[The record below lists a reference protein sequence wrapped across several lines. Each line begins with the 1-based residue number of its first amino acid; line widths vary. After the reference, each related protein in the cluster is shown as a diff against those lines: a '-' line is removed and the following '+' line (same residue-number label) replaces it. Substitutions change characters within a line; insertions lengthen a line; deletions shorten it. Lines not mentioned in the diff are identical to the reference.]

1 MENLRQIHLI
11 KIFPLPFLCLACAG
25 DTGVTNES
33 PSPALQGLTV
43 QWGRQTCLQ
52 TVRDSWPEEDGT
64 EGVSRV
70 RGRQSLPGPALLREL
85 RGSSSSPAY
94 SAESHSRGC
103 QAGLML
109 SAWSGRPQSGAQ
121 EAREVQVRILASLQM
136 GSMVPEAQCSHVYN
150 GLIISI
156 ARACCEG

>member
-1 MENLRQIHLI
+1 MLNPLSHTSQGPNCLKHVFIPHSPLLYESLENLRQIHLI

-64 EGVSRV
+64 EGVSHV
-70 RGRQSLPGPALLREL
+70 
-85 RGSSSSPAY
+85 
-94 SAESHSRGC
+94 RGC

-156 ARACCEG
+156 ARACCEC